1 MCSLPFPWRPA
12 VLLLAILSVGQAQE
26 APRQVTRVTFLA
38 PSVAREMAFNII
50 LPAGYES
57 SGKRYPALYLLHGRN
72 QDLQAWPRMGVAK
85 YAAGYELI
93 VVIPDA
99 GNSWYVNWA
108 ESSGGERNDWADY
121 IVKDLIGYI
130 DAHYRTVA
138 SRSGRAIDGYSM
150 GGYGA
155 LYLAFSNPELFCS
168 VNSHSGGLRGTERW
182 RESLESGARDT
193 LASRQAAERESMD
206 SLKGVDPQGR
216 MVVTMAQID
225 AIDPYKIVGAVPRER
240 LPDIRIDCGIDERLA
255 EYSQRL
261 AKLLMELEIPFTY
274 AQAPGLHNEANWS
287 VAVEHS
293 MAHQYA
299 VMMKNLG
306 R

>member
-1 MCSLPFPWRPA
+1 MRSLVFPLYLA
-12 VLLLAILSVGQAQE
+12 VLAFGIMPVGQAE
-26 APRQVTRVTFLA
+26 TVRQPIARVTFHA

-50 LPAGYES
+50 LPAEYEV
-57 SGKRYPALYLLHGRN
+57 SGKRYPVLYLLHGRN
-72 QDLQAWPRMGVAK
+72 QDLEAWPRMGVAK
-85 YAAGYELI
+85 YAARYELI

-108 ESSGGERNDWADY
+108 ESEGGESNNWADY
-121 IVKDLIGYI
+121 IVKDLIGYV
-130 DAHYRTVA
+130 DAHYRTIA
-138 SRSGRAIDGYSM
+138 ARSGRAIDGYSM

-155 LYLAFSNPELFCS
+155 LYLAFTNPELFCS

-182 RESLESGARDT
+182 RQA
-193 LASRQAAERESMD
+193 LATGDSPTAGKPADSMSPD
-206 SLKGVDPQGR
+206 SLKGVDPKGQ
-216 MVVTMAQID
+216 MVMNLAQID
-225 AIDPYKIVGAVPRER
+225 AIDPYKIVLAVPKDQ
-240 LPDIRIDCGIDERLA
+240 LPDIRIDCGIDENLA

-261 AKLLMELEIPFTY
+261 ANLLMEHRIPFTY
-274 AQAPGLHNEANWS
+274 AQAPGRHNEATWS